1 LRVLSHRSVNYTN
14 AVCVQFYRELLCPS
28 VSRNGRVLPETR
40 HAPAAQW
47 REPRRLAPSRNEPTP
62 ARVSEAETRPQLS
75 QACPRGHYR
84 SSDMANTVAVVES
97 AVSFRRGVESA
108 LQRAGFDPV
117 DPEGTPSAV
126 LVTLRSTEGCEVV
139 ERFAAAGTVVVALL
153 PDPSAAEHA
162 HALGHGA
169 AGTVDWSA
177 DPEEIV
183 AVLRVALEGRT
194 RLPVAIARTLAGE
207 WPGAH
212 APRPEFNEEEIEWIA
227 DLARGTPV
235 ARLADDTGYSERA
248 MFRRLHDIY
257 TRLGVGNRAEA
268 IVAAERLGL
277 LSEAE

>member
-1 LRVLSHRSVNYTN
+1 
-14 AVCVQFYRELLCPS
+14 
-28 VSRNGRVLPETR
+28 
-40 HAPAAQW
+40 
-47 REPRRLAPSRNEPTP
+47 
-62 ARVSEAETRPQLS
+62 
-75 QACPRGHYR
+75 
-84 SSDMANTVAVVES
+84 MANTVAIVEG

-108 LQRAGFDPV
+108 LERAGFLPTEPDSS
-117 DPEGTPSAV
+117 PSAL
-126 LVTLRSTEGCEVV
+126 LVTLRADDACAAV
-139 ERFAAAGTVVVALL
+139 ERFASAGAVVVALL
-153 PDPSAAEHA
+153 PNPTAAEHA

-169 AGTVDWSA
+169 IGAVDWSA

-194 RLPVAIARTLAGE
+194 RLPVEIARSLAAE

-212 APRPEFNEEEIEWIA
+212 APRPELSEEEIEWIV

-277 LSEAE
+277 LSDSSDA